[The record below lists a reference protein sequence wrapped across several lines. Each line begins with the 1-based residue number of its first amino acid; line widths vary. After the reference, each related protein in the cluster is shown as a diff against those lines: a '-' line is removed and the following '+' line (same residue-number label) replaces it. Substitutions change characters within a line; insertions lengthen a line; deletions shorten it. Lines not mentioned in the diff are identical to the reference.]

1 MLAFRLP
8 LLFVLALSVA
18 SSPAMAGSQTAR
30 ESFRSGIQAFER
42 GDLEQARALFERA
55 QAQGLDSLS
64 LLYNL
69 GVVYYRLQAFD
80 DARRVFLALLDTP
93 HRPLARYNLGLVALG
108 RGDDPVAIRWF
119 RLAAEE
125 PSPDKIQALA
135 ERQLSRLEPQ
145 REPQRETPAPA
156 PKPWVGYLSL
166 AGGYDDNIAGVPDA
180 ATSERKG
187 GYAELLAAGSVY
199 LLGHRD
205 SGVRLQG
212 AAYTRQYPSESEFDT
227 DLAQLGAAWL
237 QRAGPGRMGVTAS
250 SSQSW
255 LDSRDLERQYRLEL
269 SYRFDQCPLVG
280 ERSHC
285 KMAIAGSTI
294 EGGDGFEA
302 YDGEWYRAQIKGRK
316 QAGRWL
322 LDAEYRFESNH
333 RQDLRTEQEFHS
345 VSPRRQLLE
354 LGVLYRLTNDFRL
367 GIEGGY
373 RHSRYR
379 DPHQLVSN
387 SEVIAERRVDKRSE
401 GTLVAEYSLSAQW
414 LLRAEWTARDNDSS
428 LDRFQYK
435 RHTAQLGIE
444 GAF

>member
-8 LLFVLALSVA
+8 FLFVLALSVA
-18 SSPAMAGSQTAR
+18 SSPAMADSHTAR
-30 ESFRSGIQAFER
+30 ESFRAGVQAFER
-42 GDLEQARALFERA
+42 GDLEQARTLFERA
-55 QAQGLDSLS
+55 RAQGLDSLS

-69 GVVYYRLQAFD
+69 GVVYYRLESFD
-80 DARRVFLALLDTP
+80 EAKRVFSALLDTP
-93 HRPLARYNLGLVALG
+93 HQALARYNLGLVALG
-108 RGDDPVAIRWF
+108 RGDNPAAIRWF
-119 RLAAEE
+119 RLAAEDT
-125 PSPDKIQALA
+125 SPDKIQALA

-145 REPQRETPAPA
+145 RETPVRA

-205 SGVRLQG
+205 AGVRLQG

-227 DLAQLGAAWL
+227 NLAQLGVEWL
-237 QRAGPGRMGVTAS
+237 QRAGPGRVGVTVS

-280 ERSHC
+280 EGSRC
-285 KMAIAGSTI
+285 KMAIAGSAI

-316 QAGRWL
+316 QLGRWL

-333 RQDLRTEQEFHS
+333 RQDLQTGQEFFS
-345 VSPRRQLLE
+345 VSPQRQLLT
-354 LGVLYRLTNDFRL
+354 LGALYRLTNDFRL

-387 SEVIAERRVDKRSE
+387 SEVITERRVDRRSE
-401 GTLVAEYSLSAQW
+401 GTLVAEYSLSARW

-428 LDRFQYK
+428 IDRYQYK
-435 RHTAQLGIE
+435 RQTAQLGIE